1 MEFTVHTNNIE
12 DAEDLF
18 LLAKERLLDVNEW
31 QRFSGESFMLTD
43 KHGQKLHRN
52 AHRGDHIKIAN
63 QPDLIIGH
71 IIYDDFP
78 DVLGESITLVLSGGD
93 DLPTQE
99 ILIKRIGK
107 LVSVSADNLLM
118 SADASAFLKGII
130 VTKEYAIA
138 S

>member
-1 MEFTVHTNNIE
+1 MEYNIITKDIE

-18 LLAKERLLDVNEW
+18 LLAKERLLDINEW
-31 QRFSGESFMLTD
+31 QKLTDEAFALTD

-52 AHRGDHIKIAN
+52 AHRGDHIITAN
-63 QPDLIIGH
+63 KQELVVGH

-99 ILIKRIGK
+99 IQVKRVAK
-107 LVSVSADNLLM
+107 LVSVYADNLLLTTN
-118 SADASAFLKGII
+118 APVFLKGII
-130 VTKEYAIA
+130 ANKQYAIA